1 MWGQSINDSEVSVNL
16 WRFTIML
23 IFEENFPIGKFIR
36 SFKIGYVIQE
46 PSVRVCKL
54 EFDLAEYDD
63 ALFSTFSVEF
73 PESLSSAVL
82 KRRAEYLAGRISA
95 QTLLVKEG
103 IYKKVA
109 LCSDR
114 SPKWPEGWNGSISH
128 TDQCAIAVI
137 SPQFMGFTVGIDIEN
152 LIPEIIQETADMFTT
167 ENEQKYLINS
177 EIKYNIA
184 LLIAFSAK
192 ESLYKALYPIVKKYF
207 GFECAIITDINH
219 QYGTFTLQLTTQLTN
234 EFLAG
239 NYFSGCY
246 DFNNNRVTT
255 LIY

>member
-1 MWGQSINDSEVSVNL
+1 
-16 WRFTIML
+16 ML
-23 IFEENFPIGKFIR
+23 IFDKNLSTGIFIR
-36 SFKIGYVIQE
+36 SFKTGYVIQE
-46 PSVRVCKL
+46 PSIRVCKL
-54 EFDLAEYDD
+54 EFDITEYNDD
-63 ALFSTFSVEF
+63 LFSTFSIEF

-103 IYKKVA
+103 FYKRVA

-137 SPQFMGFTVGIDIEN
+137 SPQLMGFAVGIDIEN
-152 LIPEIIQETADMFTT
+152 LIPEIIRDAADMFTT
-167 ENEQKYLINS
+167 KKEQKYLIKS
-177 EIKYNIA
+177 GIDYNIA

-192 ESLYKALYPIVKKYF
+192 ESLYKALYPTVRIFF
-207 GFECAIITDINH
+207 GFECAIITDIND
-219 QYGTFTLQLTTQLTN
+219 QYGTFTLQLTTPLAN
-234 EFLAG
+234 KFSAGDDFLG
-239 NYFSGCY
+239 HFI
-246 DFNNNRVTT
+246 FNKNRVTT